1 MAGRPPKYKPKY
13 QEQAYRLCSIFG
25 ADDQK
30 LAEFFKVE
38 EKTINNWKEKY
49 PPFLGAVKKGKDE
62 FDTKNVEAS
71 LLKRALGY
79 SYEELH
85 YERIE
90 LDDSPKNSDE
100 KQFGTLVKTVI
111 KQVAP
116 DVTAQIFWL
125 KNRDKDRWRDKR
137 DHEITGKEGGP
148 LVLSNLDRANR
159 LAHLIEI
166 AAKRKKEQDAKRGE
180 GNKAET
186 PENGM
191 GTRLNFGH
199 NQGTEAK

>member
-1 MAGRPPKYKPKY
+1 MRPV
-13 QEQAYRLCSIFG
+13 LVGLGCMIS

-49 PPFLGAVKKGKDE
+49 PAFLGAVKKAKDE

-79 SYEELH
+79 SYEEFH

-90 LDDSPKNSDE
+90 LGDSPKNSDE
-100 KQFGTLVKTVI
+100 KQVGTLIKTVI
-111 KQVAP
+111 KQVAR
-116 DVTAQIFWL
+116 DVTAQIFCL

-137 DHEITGKEGGP
+137 EHELTGREGGP
-148 LVLSNLDRANR
+148 LVLSDLDRANK
-159 LAHLIEI
+159 LAHLIEK
-166 AAKRKKEQDAKRGE
+166 AAQRKKEHDAKRGGRE
-180 GNKAET
+180 
-186 PENGM
+186 
-191 GTRLNFGH
+191 
-199 NQGTEAK
+199 